1 MAPGADSPDQIAD
14 RSLRNQPPSKSH
26 LARESHSLAKSVIA
40 FDKVH
45 TRSDTMKIS
54 THNDVK
60 NVPLDTIEFTVGI
73 QTRRQLDDET
83 IEDYSQAMRGGTEFP
98 PVVLFQTEPTAGWI
112 LADGFH
118 RVAAARKAGL
128 RRILAEV
135 RQGDRQAATTYALR
149 ANVKHGRRRT
159 NADKRKTVEIALKE
173 FPDQSDRSLAEM
185 CAVDK
190 SLVASI
196 RRQVADSTTCA
207 SHKRIGMDGK
217 AYRSPGRRG
226 LDKPVADPV
235 SRHTQIGVS
244 VPQEQAN
251 VKVPSQP
258 KPTLGA
264 QDLPRAL
271 PAVLFERF
279 PDLEPSVE
287 GWEAYIRARI
297 GEAPDLKPA
306 FRAGLVALLT
316 WFDAL
321 PEPNTTTTDCVTIK
335 SNATDH
341 PTPHPTIA

>member
-1 MAPGADSPDQIAD
+1 MKTAK
-14 RSLRNQPPSKSH
+14 RN
-26 LARESHSLAKSVIA
+26 E
-40 FDKVH
+40 
-45 TRSDTMKIS
+45 
-54 THNDVK
+54 VK
-60 NVPLDTIEFTVGI
+60 KVPLGNINFAEGI
-73 QTRRQLDDET
+73 QIRVQLDDET
-83 IEDYSQAMRGGTEFP
+83 VEDYSQAMLVGAEFP
-98 PVVLFQTEPTAGWI
+98 AIVLFQTKPTAEWI

-118 RVAAARKAGL
+118 RVEAAKKANL
-128 RRILAEV
+128 REILAEV
-135 RQGDRQAATTYALR
+135 RQGDRRAATSYALR
-149 ANVKHGRRRT
+149 ANVQHGRRRT
-159 NADKRKTVEIALKE
+159 NADKRKSVEIALKE

-207 SHKRIGMDGK
+207 PHKRIGMDGK

-226 LDKPVADPV
+226 LDQSVADPV

-251 VKVPSQP
+251 VKVPPPP
-258 KPTLGA
+258 KPALGT

-279 PDLEPSVE
+279 PDLEPSLQ

-321 PEPNTTTTDCVTIK
+321 PEPNTTTTDCVASE